1 MKLLIWRGVVYKSW
15 EQCKIQTQSD
25 GYHVESLITGS
36 YRGKIFTV
44 NYVLR
49 LDKHW
54 CIQNF
59 EIHPEID
66 STGDLI
72 KGIKVGDQWEINGTV
87 RPEFKGLLYIDI
99 SLTPFTNSLPINNLM
114 LMVDQSFKIGV
125 IYIDIFHKDIRR
137 VNQRYTRKSKDEY
150 FYENYDSNFISP
162 ISVDR
167 NGIVRSYPNLFELVR
182 GGIGKINV

>member
-72 KGIKVGDQWEINGTV
+72 KGIKVGDGTAKEV
-87 RPEFKGLLYIDI
+87 RAAAGRIRHDDGHG
-99 SLTPFTNSLPINNLM
+99 M
-114 LMVDQSFKIGV
+114 LGIA
-125 IYIDIFHKDIRR
+125 R
-137 VNQRYTRKSKDEY
+137 
-150 FYENYDSNFISP
+150 
-162 ISVDR
+162 SV
-167 NGIVRSYPNLFELVR
+167 GC
-182 GGIGKINV
+182 G